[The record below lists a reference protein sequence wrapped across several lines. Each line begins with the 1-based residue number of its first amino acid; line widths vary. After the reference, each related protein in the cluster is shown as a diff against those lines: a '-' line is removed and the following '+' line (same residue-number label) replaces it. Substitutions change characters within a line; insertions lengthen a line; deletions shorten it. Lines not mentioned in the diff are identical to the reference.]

1 MNEKWWGRTP
11 SRKPT
16 REEGTL
22 TAKHG
27 DLVRPRIIRRRCFV
41 TVCCVWLGGSV
52 QCRLASWLA
61 MLIRRGDVTS
71 CTRGV
76 QPRPVLAL
84 IFCRRRAFAHNV
96 FFAGRESGSQ
106 GLCDAPPV
114 SFSPFSFHLGG
125 VRDTSVSAFAVVGPG
140 CSLQLGW
147 PGYFS
152 YFFVKQLQPL
162 RWSVHPTPGKVSHVW
177 PKPL

>member
-1 MNEKWWGRTP
+1 MVGPYSLKETYKGGRDTDGKARRP
-11 SRKPT
+11 CKATHHSPAVLCYCLLRLVRRFRSVPPRELADDADPTWRRDFLHQGCAAPT
-16 REEGTL
+16 RAGLDFLQTEG
-22 TAKHG
+22 
-27 DLVRPRIIRRRCFV
+27 F
-41 TVCCVWLGGSV
+41 
-52 QCRLASWLA
+52 
-61 MLIRRGDVTS
+61 
-71 CTRGV
+71 CT
-76 QPRPVLAL
+76 Q
-84 IFCRRRAFAHNV
+84 F

-106 GLCDAPPV
+106 GLCDAPSV
-114 SFSPFSFHLGG
+114 SFSPFSFNLVG